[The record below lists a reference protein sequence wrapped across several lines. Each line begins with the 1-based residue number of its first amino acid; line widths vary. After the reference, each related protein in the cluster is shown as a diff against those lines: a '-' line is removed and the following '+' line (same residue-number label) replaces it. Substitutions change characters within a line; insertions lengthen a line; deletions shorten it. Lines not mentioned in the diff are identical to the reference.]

1 MKNVLIWTLAF
12 VSFAISLFLI
22 SCSNDSE
29 PVPFSH
35 RVYVEGIDFAR
46 ETNWPAS
53 IYAVIPS
60 SGASITGHFEGTFAP
75 IVVNKEFFD
84 EVYELW
90 PWTNDYR
97 PLKCDWGEV
106 WYDKEEDKDGFT
118 VSHITIY
125 PNNDTKPRQLSF
137 GWGTDGYYF
146 RLFQEGRNPR
156 LPEYPD
162 PQPDVDNN

>member
-1 MKNVLIWTLAF
+1 MT
-12 VSFAISLFLI
+12 

-29 PVPFSH
+29 PVPISH

-46 ETNWPAS
+46 RTNSPAD

-60 SGASITGHFEGTFAP
+60 SGASFTGYFVGTFSP
-75 IVVNKEFFD
+75 IVVNREFFD
-84 EVYELW
+84 EVYDLW

-125 PNNDTKPRQLSF
+125 PNNDIKPREF
-137 GWGTDGYYF
+137 IFEWDINGYCF
-146 RLFQEGRNPR
+146 ILFQCGRNPR
-156 LPEYPD
+156 LPEYPA
-162 PQPDVDNN
+162 PE